1 MLGQELLDFVWLL
14 SRRDSKSIIQKAL
27 KFCEE
32 AGELAKKALPLESAS
47 GTAHRF
53 VQNVDVL
60 EEVADSFLVGLSI
73 VHDLGFTPDDLA
85 NMMAKKALK
94 WDGLQKR
101 EGKAPFPFE
110 IHITVKGSEKLN
122 EWRIPRFRTACE
134 ELGVK
139 PLLIDAQSREG
150 TTLFLD
156 PQTSQVHVGD
166 NRSAYTAMKATSSG
180 LTCMGFEVVREKIET
195 VPWHPAAPSQEQ
207 GRSDMPPHCY
217 FESHILVIVSE
228 QEIPKVRD
236 TSLSGASMVAT
247 AQGGYGHTG
256 HGPIMGYA
264 NEEGVETVTDWEC
277 TFDCPVANL
286 ERQSLEGGIHAAG
299 GATDGEH
306 CPSTGAFGPVPISPA
321 GMPSYRYGDKGGA
334 SRFFVTVGGQR

>member
-1 MLGQELLDFVWLL
+1 VIVVTLARKPVPTTVARNVLTHGVGALNIDATRLKLPPGAQVLHDRGSDPANRRGEVGKDFGFARVSRDKMQQAQRESIARTNALGRWPANLIF
-14 SRRDSKSIIQKAL
+14 
-27 KFCEE
+27 
-32 AGELAKKALPLESAS
+32 
-47 GTAHRF
+47 AHRPGCKQGGVRA
-53 VQNVDVL
+53 VQ
-60 EEVADSFLVGLSI
+60 
-73 VHDLGFTPDDLA
+73 
-85 NMMAKKALK
+85 
-94 WDGLQKR
+94 
-101 EGKAPFPFE
+101 
-110 IHITVKGSEKLN
+110 GS
-122 EWRIPRFRTACE
+122 
-134 ELGVK
+134 
-139 PLLIDAQSREG
+139 
-150 TTLFLD
+150 
-156 PQTSQVHVGD
+156 
-166 NRSAYTAMKATSSG
+166 NRAS
-180 LTCMGFEVVREKIET
+180 
-195 VPWHPAAPSQEQ
+195 
-207 GRSDMPPHCY
+207 
-217 FESHILVIVSE
+217 
-228 QEIPKVRD
+228 